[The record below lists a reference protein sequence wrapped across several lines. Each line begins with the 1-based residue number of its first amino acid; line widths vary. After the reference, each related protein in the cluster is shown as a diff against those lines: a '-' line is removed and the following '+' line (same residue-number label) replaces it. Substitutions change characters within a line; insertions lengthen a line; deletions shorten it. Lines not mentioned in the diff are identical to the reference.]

1 MFRSLIAG
9 RFALSNTP
17 EPPQPVRP
25 ANIATKPPTPNVVNP
40 VDDSPTTPVT
50 LIEYAQQKER
60 AGLLVTREL
69 DLAFER
75 VKRNVEEIAS
85 ECRARNS
92 KFR

>member
-1 MFRSLIAG
+1 ML
-9 RFALSNTP
+9 NTP
-17 EPPQPVRP
+17 EPPRPVQPPNLTTV
-25 ANIATKPPTPNVVNP
+25 PTPNVVND
-40 VDDSPTTPVT
+40 VDSSPTTPVT

-75 VKRNVEEIAS
+75 VKRNVEEIAR